1 MACTRPNSFLQ
12 SLEKPKD
19 VVLTGGMIV
28 AFVMRKYYISIMI
41 PKGGLP
47 MTDHNKRYHIKSAC
61 PQCGCSFA
69 QVLSGEELKKKY
81 GDMPNVE
88 LECGECMIKFQ
99 EETKKACPEWDKDC
113 RLEE

>member
-1 MACTRPNSFLQ
+1 MA
-12 SLEKPKD
+12 D
-19 VVLTGGMIV
+19 GMIV
-28 AFVMRKYYISIMI
+28 AFTGMRYYIPIDN
-41 PKGGLP
+41 PKGGVK
-47 MTDHNKRYHIKSAC
+47 MTDHNKRYHIKAAC

-88 LECGECMIKFQ
+88 LECGECMLKFQ
-99 EETKKACPEWDKDC
+99 EETKKVCPEWDKEC